1 MRPEQKAALLAAKLR
16 ALVVEG
22 WRQDASAL
30 ETGQYLAGA
39 AIHNAATGQGW
50 VLVDIQAVDHDPD
63 DLQPEQPD
71 LPRGW
76 LGAAVVWAI
85 RKGVGEL
92 HILGDHLEGN
102 HARWATCYKLPI
114 QVWRVVGRTAQLVE
128 PTAYI
133 EPAVI
138 SPVAELFRETIVA
151 AGAEP
156 VVEHGVLRAEVLGL
170 EVGRVVDDFEGIPQL
185 EVGVGRHDRLAQA
198 MMYGTAEVARSL
210 TEAVLAV
217 REHRRAGDGIHPA
230 NRLSPE
236 RWLRAVALQ
245 SPTFAGFED
254 LTAIESTEPNKLKRS
269 TPALA
274 VGKQIGSSSSLGANG
289 DGGQTLAAFTV
300 GVDLDAIT
308 VAADT
313 LRCRGIQVDGIVLI
327 LPQGDDLPAVRAAAD
342 QCVFPV
348 QVATISKDWREQT
361 VGEK

>member
-30 ETGQYLAGA
+30 ESGHYLAGA
-39 AIHNAATGQGW
+39 AVHNAATRQGW
-50 VLVDIQAVDHDPD
+50 VLVDIQTVDHDPD
-63 DLQPEQPD
+63 DLQPELPD

-85 RKGVGEL
+85 RKGVSEL
-92 HILGDHLEGN
+92 HVLGDHLEGE
-102 HARWATCYKLPI
+102 HARWAACYKLQI
-114 QVWRVVGRTAQLVE
+114 QVWRVVGRTPVVVE
-128 PTAYI
+128 PLAYV
-133 EPAVI
+133 EPAPV
-138 SPVAELFRETIVA
+138 SPVAELFRETIIA

-156 VVEHGVLRAEVLGL
+156 VAEHGVLRAEVLGL

-236 RWLRAVALQ
+236 RWLRAVAIQ
-245 SPTFAGFED
+245 SPPFAGFEN
-254 LTAIESTEPNKLKRS
+254 LVAVESTEANKLKRS

-274 VGKQIGSSSSLGANG
+274 IGQRIETGE
-289 DGGQTLAAFTV
+289 DGGVGHVTASLAAFTV
-300 GVDLDAIT
+300 GVDLDAVT

-313 LRCRGIQVDGIVLI
+313 IRCRALDVDYITLI
-327 LPQGDDLPAVRAAAD
+327 LPEGDDLPAIRTAAE
-342 QCVFPV
+342 QCVIPV
-348 QVATISKDWREQT
+348 RVSTISKDWREHT
-361 VGEK
+361 VGDK